1 MNENALQTMIQF
13 EQAKS
18 RAKSANKVALDEE
31 KEKVSGEQEVQRV
44 QQFETHPVTV
54 DDDTECVKQSWDNR
68 DLTDYRREATLIQ
81 NRLTVPRGSLEDV
94 PPPQEGKEDPM
105 DHSRLGLASCGSYL
119 SLSPVCGVV

>member
-18 RAKSANKVALDEE
+18 RAKSSNKVDLDEE
-31 KEKVSGEQEVQRV
+31 KEKVSTEQEVQRV

-68 DLTDYRREATLIQ
+68 DLTDYRRGPPSFK
-81 NRLTVPRGSLEDV
+81 TVSLFLV
-94 PPPQEGKEDPM
+94 VLSKM
-105 DHSRLGLASCGSYL
+105 FHLHRKVRRTRWIILAWGL
-119 SLSPVCGVV
+119 PVVGVT